1 MNNDLFYRLKTEEN
15 IPLIAEI
22 RTLSETEDKNKPVV
36 SYDKFG
42 LFAQPFLTLEEDPTS
57 ELFTSDPSAF
67 RINFPFSQSAVDPLV
82 SYFLFLFLIKGMVID
97 VCTFSLPLDKAAR
110 SKFVKQHFWYWASGP
125 FLAGRP
131 APYGWATTAR
141 EATEN
146 LSVQIYG

>member
-22 RTLSETEDKNKPVV
+22 RTLPETEDKNKPVV

-67 RINFPFSQSAVDPLV
+67 RINFPFSQSGVDP
-82 SYFLFLFLIKGMVID
+82 SMSCFLFLFLIKGMVID
-97 VCTFSLPLDKAAR
+97 SCTFLLPLGKAAR
-110 SKFVKQHFWYWASGP
+110 SKFFKEHWWYWASGP
-125 FLAGRP
+125 FISATP